1 LLNDGTAMVF
11 FMLFMDLAKGNTSSV
26 VGVLGNFVRVSLGG
40 PLLGLLVGAIMSYW
54 IKKIIRD
61 SVLSIN
67 ATFVG
72 AFLCFYIAEFTWV
85 KVSGILAIVTLG
97 LYMSAVGKRKI
108 YPESEH
114 DLHSVWSYIQYSCE
128 TLIFV
133 LTGIVVGVKMVS
145 ESTITGWDW
154 IKMLIF
160 WVLMIAVRAIMVLTF
175 LPILKGSGYGIT
187 KKEIIVLIYG
197 GLRGALGLCL
207 SLMVGV
213 DESLPVRFREITVF
227 YMCGMAFLTIVLNG
241 FTCGKL
247 VDYVEMIH
255 YPEIKKK
262 LFKRCI
268 KTVLESTQIRMK

>member
-54 IKKIIRD
+54 IKRIIRD

-154 IKMLIF
+154 LKMLIF

>member
-1 LLNDGTAMVF
+1 MLNDGTAMVF

-154 IKMLIF
+154 LKMLIF

>member
-54 IKKIIRD
+54 IKRIIRD